1 MKSNITDEEFSILDA
16 VMKRHK
22 TVKKYI
28 IDREENALTL
38 YVSGDYDEI
47 RSYLKDEDFRKMQQ
61 YDEKM
66 RFEKNATGEFHAQK
80 ICFVSK
86 YYGWITMET
95 SDDLRCLAEKYC
107 FHVDKE
113 SLLEFWIEG
122 EDEPGMILV
131 GEYSDVPVYG
141 YK

>member
-1 MKSNITDEEFSILDA
+1 VKSNITDEEFSILDA

-66 RFEKNATGEFHAQK
+66 RFEKNATGEFTRK
-80 ICFVSK
+80 DSVSSAN
-86 YYGWITMET
+86 ITAG
-95 SDDLRCLAEKYC
+95 LRWKRAT
-107 FHVDKE
+107 
-113 SLLEFWIEG
+113 I
-122 EDEPGMILV
+122 
-131 GEYSDVPVYG
+131 
-141 YK
+141 